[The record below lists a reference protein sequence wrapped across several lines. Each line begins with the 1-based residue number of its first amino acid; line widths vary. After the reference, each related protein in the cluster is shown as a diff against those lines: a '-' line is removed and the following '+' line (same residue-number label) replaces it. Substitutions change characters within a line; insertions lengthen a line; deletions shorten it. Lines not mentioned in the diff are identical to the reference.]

1 MSYGCRMLSLAVGL
15 ILAVAGPALAQQI
28 NGLAV
33 IPGGNAPPAPL
44 TDLPALPRS
53 AVAPV
58 PPSPVAPG
66 VQVIADTHVDSTE
79 LGFDKG
85 VAPAPGRMVTFQ
97 GKEFQVVD
105 VVAKGG
111 GPTFAGGSQ
120 HVIGVNGS
128 SLIVGLASAVP
139 DKLLASV
146 VVPGAKAN

>member
-1 MSYGCRMLSLAVGL
+1 MLYGCRFLGLAVGL
-15 ILAVAGPALAQQI
+15 VLAVAGPASAQQI

-33 IPGGNAPPAPL
+33 VPGGNAASAPLADPPAM
-44 TDLPALPRS
+44 PRS
-53 AVAPV
+53 GVAPV
-58 PPSPVAPG
+58 SPSPAAPG
-66 VQVIADTHVDSTE
+66 VQLVADTHLESTR

-85 VAPAPGRMVTFQ
+85 VAPAPGRKVIFE

-139 DKLLASV
+139 EKLIASV
-146 VVPGAKAN
+146 SIPGAKSN

>member
-1 MSYGCRMLSLAVGL
+1 MMSRGCRMWGLAMGL
-15 ILAVAGPALAQQI
+15 ILAAAGSALAQQI

-33 IPGGNAPPAPL
+33 IPGGA
-44 TDLPALPRS
+44 S
-53 AVAPV
+53 APV
-58 PPSPVAPG
+58 PPSPAAPG
-66 VQVIADTHVDSTE
+66 VQLIADTHVESTK

-120 HVIGVNGS
+120 HVIGVDGS
-128 SLIVGLASAVP
+128 SLIVGLVSAVP
-139 DKLLASV
+139 EKLIAGVSV
-146 VVPGAKAN
+146 RGTKAN

>member
-1 MSYGCRMLSLAVGL
+1 MSHGFSICGLAVGL
-15 ILAVAGPALAQQI
+15 ILAVAGQALAQQI
-28 NGLAV
+28 GGLAV
-33 IPGGNAPPAPL
+33 IPGGNSSPMPL

-58 PPSPVAPG
+58 PPSPRSAG
-66 VQVIADTHVDSTE
+66 QQLIADTHVESTK

-105 VVAKGG
+105 VAAKGG

-120 HVIGVNGS
+120 HVIGTNGS
-128 SLIVGLASAVP
+128 GLIVGLASAVP
-139 DKLLASV
+139 EKLVAGVS
-146 VVPGAKAN
+146 VPGTKTN

>member
-1 MSYGCRMLSLAVGL
+1 MSYGYRMFGLAVGL
-15 ILAVAGPALAQQI
+15 VLAVAGQAFAQQI

-33 IPGGNAPPAPL
+33 IPGGA
-44 TDLPALPRS
+44 S
-53 AVAPV
+53 APV
-58 PPSPVAPG
+58 PPSPAAPG
-66 VQVIADTHVDSTE
+66 VQVIADTHVESTK

-139 DKLLASV
+139 EKLVAGVS
-146 VVPGAKAN
+146 VPGTKTN